1 MGESFRDRLSSLS
14 RGELTGLVAIVA
26 LTLAGAGF
34 WYVRSL
40 PQRVAIRAESSPLS
54 SPASPSPPPLLVVD
68 VAGWVRRPGVYELS
82 EGDRVIDALES
93 AGGAR
98 KGAMLTGLN
107 LAAPVTDGEQVL
119 VPEPIPK
126 RLSDEELSASEGDSS
141 ETDKV
146 NVNSADATE
155 LESLS
160 GIGEVLAERIIDF
173 REENGP
179 FESVD
184 ELEDVSGIGPATLE
198 EMRNDVTV

>member
-1 MGESFRDRLSSLS
+1 MGESFRDRLSALS
-14 RGELTGLVAIVA
+14 RAELTGLVAIVG

-40 PQRVAIRAESSPLS
+40 PKPVAIRTEQRPIS

-68 VAGWVRRPGVYELS
+68 VAGWVRRPGVYELT
-82 EGDRVIDALES
+82 EGDRVIDALDS

-98 KGAMLTGLN
+98 KGATLTGLN
-107 LAAPVTDGEQVL
+107 LAALLTDGQQVL
-119 VPEPIPK
+119 VPEPVPK
-126 RLSDEELSASEGDSS
+126 KLSDEELAASGGESP
-141 ETDKV
+141 ETAKI

-160 GIGEVLAERIIDF
+160 GIGEVLAQAIIDF
-173 REENGP
+173 REKEGP

-184 ELEDVSGIGPATLE
+184 QLEDVSGIGPATLE
-198 EMRNDVTV
+198 EIRNDVTV